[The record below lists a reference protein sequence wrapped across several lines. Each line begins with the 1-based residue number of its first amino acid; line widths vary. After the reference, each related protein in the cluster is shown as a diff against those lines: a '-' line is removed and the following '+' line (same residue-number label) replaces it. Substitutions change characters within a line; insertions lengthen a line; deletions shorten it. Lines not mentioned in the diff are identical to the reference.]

1 MIDDVN
7 FCTRDSSESN
17 FSGIWFLSPR
27 SFWNQDVFPLSPRV
41 RAVWDWFLLVHS
53 YTESMVPWGL
63 LSASPSW
70 MGSKFCR
77 PSNPKFIRYQTHRWQ
92 KTSEKNSS
100 RPWLTSLISLRFC
113 LVFHHKLVRMQG
125 CLFIISIF
133 LKYLLFRK
141 MLLGRCLSETLLP
154 KTDVL
159 RC

>member
-1 MIDDVN
+1 MMWNSAKGTVQKATSQAYG
-7 FCTRDSSESN
+7 FFPPGLFGTKMY
-17 FSGIWFLSPR
+17 FLLVPG
-27 SFWNQDVFPLSPRV
+27 WG
-41 RAVWDWFLLVHS
+41 AVWDWFLLVHS

-63 LSASPSW
+63 LSASPFS

-113 LVFHHKLVRMQG
+113 LVFHHKLVRIQG

-141 MLLGRCLSETLLP
+141 MLLGRCLPETLLP
-154 KTDVL
+154 KNDVL

>member
-1 MIDDVN
+1 MWNSTQGTVQKATSQGYG
-7 FCTRDSSESN
+7 FFPPGLFGTKTY
-17 FSGIWFLSPR
+17 FLLVPG
-27 SFWNQDVFPLSPRV
+27 WG
-41 RAVWDWFLLVHS
+41 AVWDWFLLVHS
-53 YTESMVPWGL
+53 YTKSMVPWGL

-92 KTSEKNSS
+92 KTSEKN
-100 RPWLTSLISLRFC
+100 RFWPWLTSLISLRFC
-113 LVFHHKLVRMQG
+113 LVFHHKLVRIQG

-141 MLLGRCLSETLLP
+141 MLLGRCLPETLLP

-159 RC
+159 RY